1 MVTDT
6 QETQVVQLVAQG
18 PCELVIVAVGGG
30 GVGDYGDFSGGSG
43 SGFVEWK
50 RENLTRS
57 IELEV
62 SVGGTGR
69 RSTVSSNGT
78 ILVEAA
84 AGGRPSD
91 YTGGSGY
98 SGGGGGGKDRAG
110 KGSFLPFHFLFV
122 GKGIRFVPFLPY
134 LPSNELF
141 LLFSLLARKRTYS
154 ASTGGENGQSG
165 DFGFGAGD
173 FYGPGGFGS
182 GLDISTIPMKT
193 YTLA

>member
-1 MVTDT
+1 MVTDA
-6 QETQVVQLVAQG
+6 QETQVIQLVAQG

-57 IELEV
+57 MELEV

-84 AGGRPSD
+84 AGGGPSD

-110 KGSFLPFHFLFV
+110 KGVHFAISLFTCQQRYSFYLSFRIYHQMNCFCCFL
-122 GKGIRFVPFLPY
+122 Y
-134 LPSNELF
+134 
-141 LLFSLLARKRTYS
+141 FSHQRAYFAFFFICRHRW
-154 ASTGGENGQSG
+154 
-165 DFGFGAGD
+165 
-173 FYGPGGFGS
+173 
-182 GLDISTIPMKT
+182 
-193 YTLA
+193 

>member
-1 MVTDT
+1 MYGDLVVTDT
-6 QETQVVQLVAQG
+6 QKTQVVQLVAQG

-50 RENLTRS
+50 RENLTKS
-57 IELEV
+57 MELEV

-84 AGGRPSD
+84 AGRGPSD

-110 KGSFLPFHFLFV
+110 KGSFLPFHFILAS
-122 GKGIRFVPFLPY
+122 KGILFTF
-134 LPSNELF
+134 PSVF
-141 LLFSLLARKRTYS
+141 
-154 ASTGGENGQSG
+154 
-165 DFGFGAGD
+165 
-173 FYGPGGFGS
+173 
-182 GLDISTIPMKT
+182 TIK
-193 YTLA
+193 